1 MENFEISINF
11 QNFSKILRFEIF
23 TINFQEIFKFLRRK
37 MIKPLARHFVAGRL
51 IFLVE
56 IVEGLS
62 LMFLEVL
69 SFHHTDCD
77 RQWWVLI
84 GLRPDHNK
92 N

>member
-1 MENFEISINF
+1 
-11 QNFSKILRFEIF
+11 
-23 TINFQEIFKFLRRK
+23 